1 MSDDRLI
8 KLPAVL
14 DIVQV
19 SRSCW
24 YSMIA
29 NGKAPKPVK
38 INRASF
44 WSLQAV
50 QEFIKEIKAGEYQ

>member
-1 MSDDRLI
+1 MSDKLI

-14 DIVQV
+14 ELIQI
-19 SRSCW
+19 SRSSW

-29 NGKAPKPVK
+29 SGKAPQPVK

-50 QEFIKEIKAGEYQ
+50 QELIEEIKAGEYQ

>member
-1 MSDDRLI
+1 MSDKLI

-14 DIVQV
+14 ELIQI
-19 SRSCW
+19 SRSSW

-29 NGKAPKPVK
+29 NGKAPQPVK

-50 QEFIKEIKAGEYQ
+50 QELIEEIKAGEYQ